1 MVLRKHQNM
10 VVSANDLAELC
21 AHKSNHWL
29 WLNCENCPAF
39 ELHQVL
45 QLLNLFGA
53 KIVHIKVLVR
63 YELLEIVRILLNFV
77 VDIEVTQGS
86 VVEV

>member
-21 AHKSNHWL
+21 AHKSHHWL
-29 WLNCENCPAF
+29 WLNCEDRPAF